1 MGYRPSAIPG
11 AKDTRAPAPYRRTVN
26 STKIVL
32 FSDRQPEIHML
43 RISRLTDYA
52 TVILANLAGGG
63 LASATDTSERTHIGL
78 PTVSKL
84 LKELQHAGLVRSVR
98 GAHGGYQLARPA
110 ASISAAEII
119 DAVEGPVALTECA
132 GGSGN
137 CGIETTCLVGHGWQR
152 ISRAIRRA
160 LAEVSLEAL
169 VRRDAGFAAPD
180 FSRPAPLAR
189 TPARG

>member
-1 MGYRPSAIPG
+1 
-11 AKDTRAPAPYRRTVN
+11 
-26 STKIVL
+26 
-32 FSDRQPEIHML
+32 ML

-52 TVILANLAGGG
+52 TVILASLGHGELTSAADIAG
-63 LASATDTSERTHIGL
+63 RTRISL

-110 ASISAAEII
+110 SEIHAAEII

-132 GGSGN
+132 NGTGN
-137 CGIETTCLVGHGWQR
+137 CDIEATCLVGNGWQR

-160 LAEVSLEAL
+160 LSEITLEEL
-169 VRRDAGFAAPD
+169 LRRDAPQAILDLTRAAGAPRPPA
-180 FSRPAPLAR
+180 SRS
-189 TPARG
+189 

>member
-1 MGYRPSAIPG
+1 
-11 AKDTRAPAPYRRTVN
+11 
-26 STKIVL
+26 
-32 FSDRQPEIHML
+32 ML

-52 TVILANLAGGG
+52 TVILASLGNGG
-63 LASATDTSERTHIGL
+63 LASATDIAERTHIGL

-110 ASISAAEII
+110 ALINAAAII

-132 GGSGN
+132 GGAGN
-137 CGIETTCLVGHGWQR
+137 CEIETTCLVGNGWQR

-160 LAEVSLEAL
+160 LHEVSLEEL
-169 VRRDAGFAAPD
+169 VRRDAPFSTPD
-180 FSRPAPLAR
+180 FTHDGSAARPPV
-189 TPARG
+189 RG